1 MLAMEDI
8 SRRRFL
14 KVTGAAAVALG
25 AAAACKPGPGGKG
38 KDVEVSEGMPL
49 RTNPNTGDRVSLL
62 GYGCM
67 RWPMINDEN
76 GNEVIDQEKVDE
88 MVDYAIEHGVNY
100 FDSAP
105 VYLQGQSEAATA
117 KALSRHPRDSYY
129 IATKLSNHRGFEPTY
144 EAGVAMYR
152 RSLGYYDTDH
162 IDYYLLHNVGG
173 LDAFRQRFLDNGLM
187 DFLLRERAE
196 GRIRNL
202 GFSFHGTEKGL
213 DDLLALHD
221 TYHWDFCQIQM
232 NYVDWTHGNYSAK
245 YAYEQ
250 LVARGIPVVIMEP
263 LLGGRLSDVPV
274 PVAEQFKER
283 EPSLSVASWAFRFC
297 GTMPGV
303 LTALSGMTYMEHL
316 RDNVSTF
323 EHFKPLTDEELGF
336 LEEMA
341 GLISDYPLVPCTGCQ
356 YCMPCPYGIDI
367 PGIFK
372 HYNGSVNDGS
382 IAQSTEQKD
391 FKKLKKAYLTSYDKA
406 IETVR
411 QADHCIS
418 CNQCAPRCPQGI
430 RIPRELRRIDDYIEH
445 LKQETL

>member
-1 MLAMEDI
+1 MGDI
-8 SRRRFL
+8 SRRDFI
-14 KVTGAAAVALG
+14 KAGAGALVLG
-25 AAAACKPGPGGKG
+25 SAAAACKSGSGVKAG
-38 KDVEVSEGMPL
+38 DTEVSEGMPL
-49 RTNPNTGDRVSLL
+49 RTNPNTGDKVSLL

-67 RWPMINDEN
+67 RWPMKRDEA
-76 GNEVIDQEKVDE
+76 GNEVIDQEKVNE

-152 RSLGYYDTDH
+152 RSLAFYDTDH
-162 IDYYLLHNVGG
+162 IDYYLLHNVPGME
-173 LDAFRQRFLDNGLM
+173 AFRQRFLDNGLL
-187 DFLLRERAE
+187 DFLLKERAE

-202 GFSFHGTEKGL
+202 GFSFHGTERGL
-213 DDLLALHD
+213 DEILALHD

-232 NYVDWTHGNYSAK
+232 NYVDWNHGNYSAK
-245 YAYEQ
+245 YAYEE
-250 LVARGIPVVIMEP
+250 LVSRGIPVVIMEP
-263 LLGGRLSDVPV
+263 LLGGRLSSVPV
-274 PVAEQFKER
+274 PVAERFKER
-283 EPSLSVASWAFRFC
+283 EPSRSVASWAFRFV

-316 RDNVSTF
+316 QDNISTF
-323 EHFKPLTDEELGF
+323 ERFKPLNEEELEF

-341 GLISDYPLVPCTGCQ
+341 GLISNYPLVPCTGCQ

-367 PGIFK
+367 PSIFK
-372 HYNGSVNDGS
+372 HYNSSVNSGL

-391 FKKLKKAYLTSYDKA
+391 FRKLRRAYLTSYDKA
-406 IETVR
+406 VETIR

-418 CNQCAPRCPQGI
+418 CNSCVPRCPQGI
-430 RIPRELRRIDDYIEH
+430 RIPQELRRIDNYVES
-445 LKQETL
+445 LKQEKL